1 MKKHRSAA
9 ALAAALF
16 FVAAARAAAQGGDAT
31 EQEDTD
37 AVLMAGLAIDD
48 KSMIGAAAADTVDA
62 LSSSGANA
70 LAGLAQVAGA
80 SGGAAAAAGAG
91 RAQQRAALTRI
102 ITADNLAAASVF
114 PRTRAALQAN
124 GIGIDVTNLAASL
137 RADLRSA
144 SVVRDPE
151 GRELIREAFS
161 VLTREQ
167 VRSVVNAALNNIP
180 PERLLYLGLQ
190 ARRVGK
196 RELYAADFVLS
207 DGSRGLDVALQPF
220 IGRNEGIGAAV
231 RIDLSTS
238 RRPLARSVASAQD
251 AATAAREVVGSARA
265 LADTLLFSKDV
276 LAAFVDNAFAV
287 KASTVLDYRS
297 FSQQGSVLSVR
308 LVTSRLLRLNPDVR
322 RRSAGITPLLSAQF
336 AEFRPPHRGGV
347 RTGVRPSVAV
357 FYQDRVP
364 RVDALNEQIDGAIV
378 TDRWRYQIGYEYSFD
393 NAFDDTHYHTAVVR
407 YRLASYGELTYL
419 FRKGAGRGET
429 NLFSLGRSFRF

>member
-16 FVAAARAAAQGGDAT
+16 FVAAARATAQGDDAAQ
-31 EQEDTD
+31 QEETD

-70 LAGLAQVAGA
+70 LAGVAQVAGA
-80 SGGAAAAAGAG
+80 SGGAAAAGAR

-114 PRTRAALQAN
+114 PRTRTALQAS

-161 VLTREQ
+161 VLTGEQ
-167 VRSVVNAALNNIP
+167 VRGVVNATLNNVP

-207 DGSRGLDVALQPF
+207 DSSRGLDVALQPF

-265 LADTLLFSKDV
+265 LADTFLFSKDV

-308 LVTSRLLRLNPDVR
+308 LVTSRLLRLNPGVG

-336 AEFRPPHRGGV
+336 AEFRAPNRGGV

-364 RVDALNEQIDGAIV
+364 RVYPLNDQTDGAIV